1 MVLLAVGLVS
11 SLAELPAELAWLA
24 GADDA
29 VDAEAVSVC
38 EALEA
43 EAVVACEALEAGVDG
58 LSAAEVG
65 LLPADELGFTPAS
78 LSGGVILT
86 LHRQFG
92 RR

>member
-1 MVLLAVGLVS
+1 M
-11 SLAELPAELAWLA
+11 SLATELALPAELAWLA

-29 VDAEAVSVC
+29 VDAEAVGVC

-43 EAVVACEALEAGVDG
+43 GAVVACEALEAGVDG
-58 LSAAEVG
+58 LSAEVG
-65 LLPADELGFTPAS
+65 LLPADELGFTPAP

-86 LHRQFG
+86 LQRQQSG

>member
-1 MVLLAVGLVS
+1 MSLVTVLS
-11 SLAELPAELAWLA
+11 LPAELAWLA
-24 GADDA
+24 GADG
-29 VDAEAVSVC
+29 VAEAGVVAF
-38 EALEA
+38 EALD
-43 EAVVACEALEAGVDG
+43 AGVDG

-65 LLPADELGFTPAS
+65 SLPADELGFTPAP